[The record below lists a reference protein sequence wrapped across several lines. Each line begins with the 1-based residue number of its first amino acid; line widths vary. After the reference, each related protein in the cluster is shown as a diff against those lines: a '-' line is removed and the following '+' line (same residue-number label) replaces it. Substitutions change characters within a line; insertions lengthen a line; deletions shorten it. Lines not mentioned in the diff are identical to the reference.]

1 MADEKL
7 NTGPAENISPEA
19 AEPITTPEQAAAS
32 EPQQEQTGPAIPEPG
47 DVVVS
52 FDKIN
57 ELMAEKRQN
66 ARAEVEKAETP
77 ETPEAA
83 APGETPQPAN
93 TEEPKKPRRGRP
105 PKAEKAA
112 TENQKS
118 EKSAGARKGRP
129 PKADKAAPDKPKPSK
144 RDKVSR
150 SDGKA
155 PDAKEPIKPAQDT
168 APKETA
174 AAEQTAPEPT
184 TPPRPVEEGKLVYLK
199 LSEVHPFHTFRPH
212 PFKVRDDAKMQEIVA
227 SIRVNGVMVPGL
239 ARPEKDGNGYEIV
252 AGHRR
257 THGSELAGLEE
268 MPFIVREM
276 TDHEA
281 VQAMKDSNKQ
291 RDGMLP
297 SELAALLE
305 LEVEDIKHQGGRL
318 KGVAEGDVGKRSVE
332 IVGEAHEMNYKKV
345 MRYLRLNSLVPELLD
360 KVDDKKMGFMPAVEL
375 SYIKPKNQR
384 LIAVSIDGEQA
395 SPSLAQ
401 AKECEW
407 DRQQTAN
414 ETVNEDDY
422 LFRQPNGKP
431 MNPCTFTY
439 RFKLILKANNLPLN
453 LNVHSLRHTNASLLI
468 AQGVDVR
475 TVASL
480 LGHAQA
486 STTLDIYAHAFDKN
500 KRKAQEKLGKTI
512 GL

>member
-7 NTGPAENISPEA
+7 NTGPAENTSPEA
-19 AEPITTPEQAAAS
+19 AEPITTPEQAATS

-83 APGETPQPAN
+83 APGETPQPAK

-155 PDAKEPIKPAQDT
+155 PDAKEPVKPVQDT
-168 APKETA
+168 APKET

-184 TPPRPVEEGKLVYLK
+184 TLPRPVEEGKLVYLK

-239 ARPEKDGNGYEIV
+239 ARPEKDGKGYEIV

>member
-7 NTGPAENISPEA
+7 NTGPAENIFTEA
-19 AEPITTPEQAAAS
+19 AEPIATPEQAAAS
-32 EPQQEQTGPAIPEPG
+32 EPQQEQTEPAIPEPG

-77 ETPEAA
+77 EAPEAA

-129 PKADKAAPDKPKPSK
+129 PKADKTAPDKPKPSK

-155 PDAKEPIKPAQDT
+155 PDAKEPIKSAQDT

-174 AAEQTAPEPT
+174 TAEQTAPEPT

-239 ARPEKDGNGYEIV
+239 ARPRAEALVVYIPRRRLFFST
-252 AGHRR
+252 AGSGPSRVQR
-257 THGSELAGLEE
+257 TAVFGGSPLTVCPGCAISPASGGGISSRAA
-268 MPFIVREM
+268 PFPK
-276 TDHEA
+276 TG
-281 VQAMKDSNKQ
+281 K
-291 RDGMLP
+291 
-297 SELAALLE
+297 
-305 LEVEDIKHQGGRL
+305 GR
-318 KGVAEGDVGKRSVE
+318 GVW
-332 IVGEAHEMNYKKV
+332 
-345 MRYLRLNSLVPELLD
+345 
-360 KVDDKKMGFMPAVEL
+360 VEL
-375 SYIKPKNQR
+375 SY
-384 LIAVSIDGEQA
+384 
-395 SPSLAQ
+395 
-401 AKECEW
+401 
-407 DRQQTAN
+407 
-414 ETVNEDDY
+414 
-422 LFRQPNGKP
+422 
-431 MNPCTFTY
+431 
-439 RFKLILKANNLPLN
+439 
-453 LNVHSLRHTNASLLI
+453 
-468 AQGVDVR
+468 
-475 TVASL
+475 
-480 LGHAQA
+480 
-486 STTLDIYAHAFDKN
+486 
-500 KRKAQEKLGKTI
+500 
-512 GL
+512 